1 MGKMFLSLGFWMT
14 IVLLVS
20 LGYAFDR
27 AFGAECAGSMDC
39 GYTSVASGSSLSS
52 DANPHF
58 ENDSGASDVARRH
71 RCAPTATPQSNY
83 PEFAQMA
90 NLQQGGPSYAPGFS
104 FTITRHPPE
113 ATLCPGP
120 IEIPRH

>member
-1 MGKMFLSLGFWMT
+1 MGKIFLSLGFWMT

-27 AFGAECAGSMDC
+27 AFGAECAGSIDC
-39 GYTSVASGSSLSS
+39 GYAHATSGSSLSS
-52 DANPHF
+52 DANTHF
-58 ENDSGASDVARRH
+58 ENDSGASDVARRP
-71 RCAPTATPQSNY
+71 RCAPAANPQSNY

-90 NLQQGGPSYAPGFS
+90 NLQQGGPSYAPGLS
-104 FTITRHPPE
+104 FTISRHPPE
-113 ATLCPGP
+113 ASLCPGP